1 METLVTASPRK
12 KASRQI
18 PEGLVYEIVR
28 GRPVYYR
35 GYREVLDG
43 RQPIETI
50 MAESSLQAWLKAR
63 LGSLLLTLLE
73 PKGYEV
79 AVGELG
85 LLMGDGSRRGADVA
99 VYRAEDFYLS
109 SRFLSVPPEMVIEID
124 VQASLDDQTEM
135 EYVLEKIEDYLRFG
149 VKQVVWIFTSSR
161 KTMIATPVKPWLT
174 MDWDATIETVGGAS
188 FNLENLLAGRRIR

>member
-1 METLVTASPRK
+1 METLVPAARHK
-12 KASRQI
+12 KASRKI

-43 RQPIETI
+43 TKHIETI

-73 PKGYEV
+73 PKGYEI
-79 AVGELG
+79 ASGELG
-85 LLMGDGSRRGADVA
+85 LLMGDGSRRGADIA

-109 SRFLSVPPEMVIEID
+109 NHFLSIPPEVVVEID
-124 VQASLDDQTEM
+124 IQASLENQTEM
-135 EYVLEKIEDYLRFG
+135 DYVLEKIEDYLRFG
-149 VKQVVWIFTSSR
+149 VKQVIWVFTSSR
-161 KTMIATPVKPWLT
+161 KIMVATPAKPWLT
-174 MDWDATIETVGGAS
+174 MGWETTVETIGGAS
-188 FNLENLLAGRRIR
+188 FNLETILAGRRVR

>member
-1 METLVTASPRK
+1 METLVPASPRK
-12 KASRQI
+12 KASRKI

-28 GRPVYYR
+28 GKPVYYR

-73 PKGYEV
+73 PKGYEI
-79 AVGELG
+79 ASGELG
-85 LLMGDGSRRGADVA
+85 LLMGDGSRRGADIA

-109 SRFLSVPPEMVIEID
+109 NHFLSIPPEVVVEID
-124 VQASLDDQTEM
+124 IQASLENQTEM
-135 EYVLEKIEDYLRFG
+135 DYVLEKIEDYLRFG
-149 VKQVVWIFTSSR
+149 VKQVIWIFTSSR
-161 KTMIATPVKPWLT
+161 KVMVATPTKPWLT
-174 MDWDATIETVGGAS
+174 MDWETTVETIGGAS
-188 FNLENLLAGRRIR
+188 FNLETILAGRRVR